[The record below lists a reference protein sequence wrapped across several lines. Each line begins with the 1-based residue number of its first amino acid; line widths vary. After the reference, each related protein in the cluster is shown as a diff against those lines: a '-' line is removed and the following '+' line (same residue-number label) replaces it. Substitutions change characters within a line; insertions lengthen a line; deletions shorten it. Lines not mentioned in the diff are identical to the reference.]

1 MILDSSAIVAVFLK
15 EPGFDELLQKL
26 ASQRSAGIGTPNLV
40 ECGIVLTARLGRD
53 ARPLLLRFLQEF
65 AIQPVPFGEDHWREA
80 LEAYVRF
87 GKGRHAAALNLGDC
101 CAYATARLAQRP
113 LLCTGEDLP
122 RTDLE
127 LA

>member
-1 MILDSSAIVAVFLK
+1 VILDSSAIVAVFLK
-15 EPGFDELLQKL
+15 QPGFDELVQKM
-26 ASQRSAGIGTPNLV
+26 ASQRSAGIGAPNLV

-65 AIQPVPFGEDHWREA
+65 AIQPIPFGEDHWREA
-80 LEAYVRF
+80 VEAYVRF

-113 LLCTGEDLP
+113 LLCTGEDFP
-122 RTDLE
+122 QTDLD

>member
-1 MILDSSAIVAVFLK
+1 VILDSSAIVAVFLK
-15 EPGFDELLQKL
+15 EPGFDALLQKL
-26 ASQRSAGIGTPNLV
+26 ASQQNAGIGTPNLV

-65 AIQPVPFGEDHWREA
+65 VIQPVPFGEDHWREA

-113 LLCTGEDLP
+113 LLCTGEDFP
-122 RTDLE
+122 RTDLD